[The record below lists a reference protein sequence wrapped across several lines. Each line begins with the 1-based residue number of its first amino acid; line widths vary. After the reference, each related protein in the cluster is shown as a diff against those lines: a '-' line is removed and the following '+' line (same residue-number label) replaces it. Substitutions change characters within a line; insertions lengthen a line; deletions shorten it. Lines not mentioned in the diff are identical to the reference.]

1 TVPESAIHRLND
13 DIVAGLAKDLRP
25 LSSVERDGFLL
36 MAQSFINFGAKYG
49 QQSAK
54 NVLQHRTILT
64 RNRLPALCASV
75 QEKIKTDLRSAPSY
89 PKFSYTTDMWLEKND
104 SSHFLSLNAHYIS
117 SDWELKKAL
126 LGMIQFD
133 DKKTTANIRKEC
145 EDILGNINDSSLKEL
160 QAFLQPIAEASE
172 ILSGDTYPTIH
183 LVALFLLQ
191 LEDHIKVKSSDS
203 HEMRALKAQAALCFE
218 EYCEPDEFCC
228 MAAMFDPRY
237 KSLKFAPP
245 ETREKAIDMLER
257 LVALELDE
265 SMKVAEGTCTL
276 SSKQPQSKKVSRF
289 SKFKD
294 SKNQSE
300 IVSEVEKYRMYPFPD
315 VDDDHIK
322 VKSSDSH
329 EMRALKAQAALC
341 FEEYCEPDEFCY
353 MAAMSDPRYKSL
365 KFAPPET
372 REKAIDM
379 LERLVAL
386 ELDESMKVAEGTCT
400 LSSKQPQS
408 KKVSR
413 FSKFKDSKN
422 QSEIVSEVE
431 KYRMYPF
438 PDVDDGNICN

>member
-1 TVPESAIHRLND
+1 HDCRKVKPTDHQNEKPCQKEEVTISHHFKKTVPESAIHRLND

-89 PKFSYTTDMWLEKND
+89 PKFSYTTDMWMEKND
-104 SSHFLSLNAHYIS
+104 SSHFLSLSDEVKELCLRKDSLKHIS
-117 SDWELKKAL
+117 S
-126 LGMIQFD
+126 
-133 DKKTTANIRKEC
+133 
-145 EDILGNINDSSLKEL
+145 INDSPLKEL

-218 EYCEPDEFCC
+218 EYCEPDEFCY

-265 SMKVAEGTCTL
+265 SMKVAE
-276 SSKQPQSKKVSRF
+276 
-289 SKFKD
+289 
-294 SKNQSE
+294 
-300 IVSEVEKYRMYPFPD
+300 
-315 VDDDHIK
+315 
-322 VKSSDSH
+322 
-329 EMRALKAQAALC
+329 
-341 FEEYCEPDEFCY
+341 
-353 MAAMSDPRYKSL
+353 
-365 KFAPPET
+365 
-372 REKAIDM
+372 
-379 LERLVAL
+379 
-386 ELDESMKVAEGTCT
+386 
-400 LSSKQPQS
+400 
-408 KKVSR
+408 
-413 FSKFKDSKN
+413 DSKN

-438 PDVDDGNICN
+438 PDVDDGN